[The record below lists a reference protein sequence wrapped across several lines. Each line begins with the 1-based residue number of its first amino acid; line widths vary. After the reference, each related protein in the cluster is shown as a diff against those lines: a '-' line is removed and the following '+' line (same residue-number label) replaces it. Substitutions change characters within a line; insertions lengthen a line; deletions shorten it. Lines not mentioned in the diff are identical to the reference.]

1 MQGQL
6 SEDAERA
13 ARLRA
18 YEFTANQWPAWGFAG
33 RDRDRKQNAVVR
45 NLFAPVAFMFF
56 MFAAVRDDLAGPHPI
71 VQRVLLAIV
80 ATVYALSFVAVL
92 VARMRVQASHRTRAL
107 IVAWMLLLG
116 GLLPVVSMDAKD
128 FPMITYAMVITVLVV
143 PLRYSRPIGAV
154 VIGLQMLITWLAD
167 GAVDWSGTWTLVLV
181 TVSVTSLL
189 IVGNTIQS
197 LRDANSMIADL
208 AVAEE
213 RSRFARDLHDLLG
226 HSLTTITVK
235 SGLARR
241 VLETGAATERA
252 ISEVR
257 DVEELSRKALVEV
270 RAAVSGY
277 HQISLAAELVNAKAA
292 LRAAGIE
299 AVLPGGV
306 EELRSSLR
314 EQFAW
319 VVREGVT
326 NVVKHSGAS
335 RCEVRLG
342 ESWLEV
348 RDNGRA
354 GSGSPSAGN
363 GLRGLR
369 DRLAASGSSLTWER
383 VDGWFVLRAAA

>member
-1 MQGQL
+1 VQG
-6 SEDAERA
+6 ETEADADRA

-18 YEFTANQWPAWGFAG
+18 YEFTANQWPAWGFNRGKAS
-33 RDRDRKQNAVVR
+33 QSAVWR
-45 NLFAPVAFMFF
+45 NLVAPVAFMVFLY
-56 MFAAVRDDLAGPHPI
+56 MAVHDYLVGPHPI
-71 VQRVLLAIV
+71 TQRV
-80 ATVYALSFVAVL
+80 VYAALVLVYGVSFVVIL
-92 VARMRVQASHRTRAL
+92 FVRLRVQISRRARAL
-107 IVAWMLLLG
+107 LVAWMLLLG
-116 GLLPVVSMDAKD
+116 ALIPAVSGATSDIQV
-128 FPMITYAMVITVLVV
+128 ITYAVVVAVLVI
-143 PLRYSRPIGAV
+143 PLRYSRPIGGVAIAAQV
-154 VIGLQMLITWLAD
+154 LISWRVD

-181 TVSVTSLL
+181 TVSVSSLL
-189 IVGNTIQS
+189 IVGNTIAS
-197 LRDANSMIADL
+197 LREANAMIADL

-241 VLETGAATERA
+241 VLETGAETERA

-270 RAAVSGY
+270 RTAVSGY

-292 LRAAGIE
+292 LRAAGME
-299 AVLPGGV
+299 VVLPGAV
-306 EELRSSLR
+306 DELREELR
-314 EQFAW
+314 EPFAW

-335 RCEVRLG
+335 RCEVRIG
-342 ESWLEV
+342 ETWLEV

-354 GSGSPSAGN
+354 GTNPSAGN

-369 DRLAASGSSLTWER
+369 DRLAASGSDLTWER
-383 VDGWFVLRAAA
+383 VDAGFVLRASHL